1 MTGSNS
7 LKRVVKTMGTDNF
20 IVDDPK
26 TEKCLKVG
34 QKKKEIKKSPL

>member
-1 MTGSNS
+1 
-7 LKRVVKTMGTDNF
+7 MGTDNF

-34 QKKKEIKKSPL
+34 QKKKEIKKITIVTSQ